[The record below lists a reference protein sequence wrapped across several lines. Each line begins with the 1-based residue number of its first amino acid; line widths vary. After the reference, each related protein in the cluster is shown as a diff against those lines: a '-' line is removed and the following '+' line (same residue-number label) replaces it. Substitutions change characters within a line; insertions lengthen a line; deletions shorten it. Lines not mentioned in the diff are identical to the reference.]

1 MTITITID
9 ETPQELPDTDAAALA
24 EELREYANGYRGD
37 VEDAESAQQLASAI
51 EQRIGRPEGGPITI
65 DDRDMLDALHRALN
79 STVDAIGPTM
89 HLYNVVDMARR
100 AA

>member
-1 MTITITID
+1 VTITITIE
-9 ETPQELPDTDAAALA
+9 ETPQELPDAAAATLA

-37 VEDAESAQQLASAI
+37 IADAEPARQLAAAI
-51 EQRIGRPEGGPITI
+51 ERRIGRADTEPIVI
-65 DDRDMLDALHRALN
+65 DDSDMLDALHRALN